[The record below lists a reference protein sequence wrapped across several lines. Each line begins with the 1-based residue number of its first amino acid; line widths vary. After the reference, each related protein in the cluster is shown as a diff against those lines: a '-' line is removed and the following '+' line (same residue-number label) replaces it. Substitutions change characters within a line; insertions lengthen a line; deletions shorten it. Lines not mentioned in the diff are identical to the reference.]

1 MRATIISVVVVICM
15 VLGASASNAARPT
28 PTTGFVGNVEGLWY
42 YENATLHIQDGML
55 VSDANGDGKGDVVLA
70 LEDATNAILYLG
82 AFSGSGKIAFNNST
96 QIWGWVPVKNFTEE
110 RDQILLIDD
119 VNGDGV
125 KDIAVTNDTVNTTHV
140 RLNIIS
146 GKTGSVLRTNVFG
159 ARDVNFYYSIQM
171 TIDIKMPQDGIGE
184 LLLVMNHSVAKSLFN
199 YTYYENYLRVYA
211 IDPATGNS
219 IWTNP
224 IDRGPVYFLID
235 PMNPYLVTVSEDVSG
250 NNKPDI
256 FILSS
261 GLNITIITLTF
272 NNSEISV
279 IDCQTQNT
287 VWERKDLT
295 SGFVLDFRVFDFTGD
310 GKKDVALSKVSIGLS
325 GFSPVPVD
333 NVTEVLYG
341 NNGSVASRMSHDVGI
356 IFSGLPV
363 NSIMWMMSFGFY
375 SEVFSIQNFADFS
388 GDNVPDLVLAPFDFI
403 PFLNTILNLTLPPKT
418 TANLT
423 LLDAKNNATIWQ
435 KEINETMTLAF
446 LYPDI
451 TGDSRLEFYTIPNP
465 FSSANFSRIVMY
477 NSNNGNVLWNYPCPQ
492 GFNLWAMHASSLGN
506 FTDIN
511 GDGKPDFAFAETEGN
526 TGVFENIQVT
536 VISGTTGTEIYQI
549 THRVEL
555 TPYPGTEVYV
565 DLTMVGDLS
574 GDGKNDVGMLV
585 TGQTTENDTL
595 SYSYALNG
603 TDGSAMWYTRINS
616 TYREEGIIIGV
627 QMYGA
632 LCGVP
637 SSQCDLNGN
646 GKSDDAIVG
655 TSNAVFVVY
664 TLPGPPV
671 LENRS
676 IIWISAMFPISLLT
690 VMIRQRKE
698 EKI

>member
-146 GKTGSVLRTNVFG
+146 GKTGSVLRTHVVG

-333 NVTEVLYG
+333 NVTEVL
-341 NNGSVASRMSHDVGI
+341 
-356 IFSGLPV
+356 
-363 NSIMWMMSFGFY
+363 
-375 SEVFSIQNFADFS
+375 
-388 GDNVPDLVLAPFDFI
+388 
-403 PFLNTILNLTLPPKT
+403 
-418 TANLT
+418 
-423 LLDAKNNATIWQ
+423 
-435 KEINETMTLAF
+435 
-446 LYPDI
+446 
-451 TGDSRLEFYTIPNP
+451 
-465 FSSANFSRIVMY
+465 
-477 NSNNGNVLWNYPCPQ
+477 
-492 GFNLWAMHASSLGN
+492 
-506 FTDIN
+506 
-511 GDGKPDFAFAETEGN
+511 
-526 TGVFENIQVT
+526 
-536 VISGTTGTEIYQI
+536 
-549 THRVEL
+549 
-555 TPYPGTEVYV
+555 
-565 DLTMVGDLS
+565 
-574 GDGKNDVGMLV
+574 
-585 TGQTTENDTL
+585 
-595 SYSYALNG
+595 
-603 TDGSAMWYTRINS
+603 
-616 TYREEGIIIGV
+616 
-627 QMYGA
+627 
-632 LCGVP
+632 
-637 SSQCDLNGN
+637 
-646 GKSDDAIVG
+646 
-655 TSNAVFVVY
+655 
-664 TLPGPPV
+664 
-671 LENRS
+671 
-676 IIWISAMFPISLLT
+676 
-690 VMIRQRKE
+690 
-698 EKI
+698 